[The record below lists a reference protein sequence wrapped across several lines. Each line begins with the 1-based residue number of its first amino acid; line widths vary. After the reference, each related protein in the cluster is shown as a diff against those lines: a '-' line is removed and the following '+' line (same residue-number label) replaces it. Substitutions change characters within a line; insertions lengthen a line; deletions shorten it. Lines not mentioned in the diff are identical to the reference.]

1 MINIKCNVKKS
12 MGIIVLGIFMLL
24 ICGFFAFVDYRSLV
38 DEPIFNNDIIY
49 YFIKGFMI
57 FALVFFGLGLLIIIR
72 NVIFFKNRVIEIK
85 EDCIIDRSSYVTI
98 GKIYYKEIEL
108 VYIKGMFLCIK
119 LKNEQEVL
127 KKVNLL
133 KRLFIIANKKMKY
146 EYITI
151 SDNFLDTDIYQIKK
165 IILERIKN

>member
-12 MGIIVLGIFMLL
+12 MGIIVLGIFMLS

-57 FALVFFGLGLLIIIR
+57 FALAFFGLGLLIIIR
-72 NVIFFKNRVIEIK
+72 NVIFFTNRLIEIK
-85 EDCIIDRSSYVTI
+85 EDYMIDRSSYISI
-98 GKIYYKEIEL
+98 GKIYYKDIDSI
-108 VYIKGMFLCIK
+108 YIKGMFLCIK
-119 LKNEQEVL
+119 LKNEQEAL

>member
-12 MGIIVLGIFMLL
+12 IVIIVIGIFMLL

-38 DEPIFNNDIIY
+38 DEPIFNNAIIY
-49 YFIKGFMI
+49 YFIKVFMI

-98 GKIYYKEIEL
+98 GKTYP
-108 VYIKGMFLCIK
+108 
-119 LKNEQEVL
+119 
-127 KKVNLL
+127 
-133 KRLFIIANKKMKY
+133 
-146 EYITI
+146 
-151 SDNFLDTDIYQIKK
+151 
-165 IILERIKN
+165 